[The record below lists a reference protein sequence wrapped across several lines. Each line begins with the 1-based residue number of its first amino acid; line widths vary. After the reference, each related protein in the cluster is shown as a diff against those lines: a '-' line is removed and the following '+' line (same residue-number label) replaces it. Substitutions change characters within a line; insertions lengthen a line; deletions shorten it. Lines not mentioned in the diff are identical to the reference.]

1 MQPTFDRLAVAVVG
15 EHVRKAHQR
24 GLAVGVI
31 GVMALNRRSQAVGER
46 PAASQH
52 APYERVVDAQLPD
65 DQRTLVKTFL
75 EFFVSERAYENSATP
90 LHVWGSQVNASWRTR
105 GIELFGNYSYTH
117 PGRSSVLQGGA
128 IARHQGTLGIGGG
141 WRNLSGSMRVNVA
154 GARNLEPLSRGV
166 VAYLEKQGNRVR
178 YADPLSASV
187 SREIDPYA
195 VANGAVT
202 YQFMPGLA
210 VQTTINNIF
219 NASYAHP
226 GIQDADNDRFTA
238 QVPQPGRSA
247 FIRLLTRF

>member
-1 MQPTFDRLAVAVVG
+1 MYDDLKQFDNFSDRFAEQWYFTLC
-15 EHVRKAHQR
+15 
-24 GLAVGVI
+24 GLLKCFI
-31 GVMALNRRSQAVGER
+31 DALREVEN
-46 PAASQH
+46 
-52 APYERVVDAQLPD
+52 PD

-219 NASYAHP
+219 NAHTL
-226 GIQDADNDRFTA
+226 IQEFRTQTTIVSRLRCRSQGDRHSFA
-238 QVPQPGRSA
+238 C
-247 FIRLLTRF
+247 LTRF